1 MWYISGTLAK
11 IWHRKEIM
19 EKYENIHAIVNEI
32 GTIVFRYK
40 NKDITQDDEC
50 RQIYTELQAV
60 CDKYRIKVGE
70 QEGLL
75 AVKLSD
81 LFLKYLCGIDLG
93 EEYNE

>member
-1 MWYISGTLAK
+1 
-11 IWHRKEIM
+11 M
-19 EKYENIHAIVNEI
+19 EKFENIHTVVNEI
-32 GTIVFRYK
+32 GTIVFKHK

-50 RQIYTELQAV
+50 QQIYKELQQV

-81 LFLKYLCGIDLG
+81 LFLKYLCGCDLG
-93 EEYNE
+93 EKYNE